1 MGDIYD
7 LISFVY
13 VNLYGYQTNS
23 TDNLIIGMQQL
34 EIQQDYCLSKLLR
47 TDSERGDSS
56 GPIVH
61 HTSENEAILL
71 GLHVGKLCSSYFNS
85 TAPSPIIVD
94 LQGSIYCESTNTGL
108 KVISV
113 WENIAEE
120 LGIE

>member
-1 MGDIYD
+1 MVGIYD

-47 TDSERGDSS
+47 TDSEKGDSS

-61 HTSENEAILL
+61 HTSENESILL

-85 TAPSPIIVD
+85 TTPSPIIVD
-94 LQGSIYCESTNTGL
+94 LQGSIYCDSTNTGL